1 MRWKYLYWWNWKDT
15 LSNIYSQRTSIK
27 TKNPVIVRKFYKNHF
42 DEHCLTEHYFKNLI
56 LDKNRINALK
66 KAENNNF
73 DVAILDDGYQ
83 DYRIKKDLN
92 ILCFN
97 SNQML
102 GNGLVFL
109 QDL

>member
-1 MRWKYLYWWNWKDT
+1 MA
-15 LSNIYSQRTSIK
+15 
-27 TKNPVIVRKFYKNHF
+27 
-42 DEHCLTEHYFKNLI
+42 EHFKNLI

-66 KAENNNF
+66 KAENNF

-83 DYRIKKDLN
+83 DLELKDLN

-102 GNGLVFL
+102 GNGLVSCRTFKESL
-109 QDL
+109 NRIKDAHIIYY